1 MNGFRT
7 RLGRSTLAGAVA
19 GVATGLIDGLWSY
32 DALGQYLP
40 SMGAK
45 LGLLLHLALSY
56 ALAGALLGAMLG
68 LLAHLLARSAAPTL
82 LSALTSGQVEAP
94 FSRLSV
100 VTVAFATLVIT
111 MPIAYRVAYQSL
123 VFRKH
128 LGLAT
133 ASAIVIALVFSALAV
148 IVILLLL
155 GPMSRSLER
164 LRGWQCALGA
174 ILIAVVSLLVAYAL
188 RPGAA
193 TGLPLAVPALLGVLC
208 VCVVLPMVLARID
221 RGRKRVLA
229 LPLVVCGFPL
239 LAASLGV
246 TFFVI
251 SQGDAPPA
259 LRIAN
264 AMSLTLLALL
274 ASLILSVFLARLLET
289 PLQSLAHRRAP
300 WVTALLMLMLALG
313 VGGLMSQHTLALLSL
328 RPYVVATVL
337 CVLGLAVYPGL
348 RTLACRIPGWGFSAA
363 FPLLFLGILLSGG
376 SESVQKAQT
385 LHTGLGQPLA
395 RVYRQLG
402 DWDRD
407 GASRWLGGGDC
418 DDSDPRVHPG
428 ADEIPFD
435 GIDNNCLRGD
445 VTQRNPG
452 ATHFAK
458 LPKNLP
464 PDFNV
469 LFLTIDT
476 IRADHLGAYGYAKNT
491 TPHIDALA
499 KDGTLFLNG
508 WAHAPSTR
516 YSIPAM
522 LTGRYPLN
530 VRYLPIPGQWPGLSL
545 ENTTIAEIMKKQGLA
560 TGAILN
566 YWYFDTRRNMNQG
579 FEHYDNSNKRLHKAV
594 GGEGPSKTSGSS
606 SKEQSDKAIEYIA
619 KHENERF
626 FLWTHYY
633 DPHYDYE
640 KHPGTASFGS
650 SKIDAYDHE
659 IAFTD
664 QHIGR
669 VINELKT
676 RGLYDKTV
684 IVLTGDHGEG
694 FGEHGIDLHGYHL
707 YAAQTKVPMIIRVP
721 GARPS
726 IVKMPAAHVDVLPTL
741 ANLTGAAS
749 TDEMLGRSL
758 LGVITGEED
767 KDQERYVFQQ
777 LSYENNNEYR
787 GAASSKC
794 HVLYNISPNRSWEL
808 YRVDRDP
815 GESTDII
822 NNPGECADARLALE
836 TWHDYS
842 QIPEG
847 AIEALLSEVPSP
859 GSLKVDF
866 GKAISLLELSIPK
879 TIRRG
884 QNVPMQLT
892 WAAKGRPK
900 KGWKVFVHFEKQDK
914 MPRAARFT
922 ADHKPTRPF
931 SWWSKDQYIRYD
943 HPVNV
948 PRHQAPGH
956 YDLWFGIY
964 KGSAR
969 MQVHAP
975 GMEIV
980 DRRVKLM
987 SIEVIP

>member
-1 MNGFRT
+1 MWS
-7 RLGRSTLAGAVA
+7 RSSLSGAVA

-40 SMGAK
+40 SVGAK

-56 ALAGALLGAMLG
+56 AFAGALLGAILG
-68 LLAHLLARSAAPTL
+68 LLAHLLARSPAPAL
-82 LSALTSGQVEAP
+82 LSALSCGQSEIP
-94 FSRLSV
+94 FPRLSV
-100 VTVAFATLVIT
+100 VPLAFATLVIT
-111 MPIAYRVAYQSL
+111 MPIAYRVAHQSL

-128 LGLAT
+128 LGLLV
-133 ASAIVIALVFSALAV
+133 ASAILIALVFCAV
-148 IVILLLL
+148 AILVFLLLL
-155 GPMSRSLER
+155 GPMSRGLER
-164 LRGWQCALGA
+164 LRGWQRALGA
-174 ILIAVVSLLVAYAL
+174 ILIAIVSLLVAYAL
-188 RPGAA
+188 RPSEA
-193 TGLPLAVPALLGVLC
+193 TGLPLAAFALLGVLS
-208 VCVVLPMVLARID
+208 VAALLPMLLALFD

-229 LPLVVCGFPL
+229 LPLVVCAFPL
-239 LAASLGV
+239 LAASLGA

-274 ASLILSVFLARLLET
+274 ASLILSVFLARILEA
-289 PLQSLAHRRAP
+289 PLRSLARRRAP
-300 WVTALLMLMLALG
+300 WTAALLMLVLAVG
-313 VGGLMSQHTLALLSL
+313 VGGLMSQRTLALLSL

-337 CVLGLAVYPGL
+337 FVLGLAAYRGL
-348 RTLACRIPGWGFSAA
+348 HTLAARIPAWSVPAA
-363 FPLLFLGILLSGG
+363 LPLLFLGILLSGG

-418 DDSDPRVHPG
+418 DDSNPRVHPG

-445 VTQRNPG
+445 VTQRSLG

-458 LPKNLP
+458 LPKSLP

-491 TPHIDALA
+491 TPNIDALA

-545 ENTTIAEIMKKQGLA
+545 ENTTIAEIMQERGLT

-579 FEHYDNSNKRLHKAV
+579 FAHYDNSNKRLHKAV

-606 SKEQSDKAIEYIA
+606 SKEQSDKAIEYIT
-619 KHENERF
+619 KHASERF

-640 KHPGTASFGS
+640 KHPGTPTFGNN
-650 SKIDAYDHE
+650 KIGAYDHE

-664 QHIGR
+664 HHIGR
-669 VINELKT
+669 VIDELKA
-676 RGLYDKTV
+676 RGLYEKTIIV
-684 IVLTGDHGEG
+684 ITGDHGEG

-707 YAAQTKVPMIIRVP
+707 YAAQTKVPLIIRIP
-721 GARPS
+721 GTTPS
-726 IVKMPAAHVDVLPTL
+726 VVTMPASHVDVLPTL
-741 ANLTGAAS
+741 ANLTGAPS

-822 NNPGECADARLALE
+822 NNPGECANARLALE

-847 AIEALLSEVPSP
+847 AIEALLSEVPPP

-879 TIRRG
+879 KIRQG

-892 WAAKGRPK
+892 WAAKGRPQ
-900 KGWKVFVHFEKQDK
+900 KGWKVFMHFETQAKA
-914 MPRAARFT
+914 PRAARFT

-931 SWWSKDQYIRYD
+931 SWWSKDQHIRYD
-943 HPVNV
+943 HAVNV
-948 PRHQAPGH
+948 PRHQALGH

-969 MQVHAP
+969 MQVH
-975 GMEIV
+975 GSDMEIV